1 MTAPTRPTRSRS
13 RAASDPR
20 SRYTFDRASNRYRDA
35 QGRFVSAQRIRH
47 DLDEAIKGSNAEI
60 TQLSERLR
68 TRKIGVDEWQLGMR
82 QAVKDTQLYGAASA
96 RGGWAQMSPAD
107 YGAVG
112 RRVKDQYAYLDRFAA
127 DIRAGLPL
135 DGQFLSRSR
144 LYGSASRAAF
154 EAVQRDKMALRGM
167 TEERN
172 LLHPAE
178 HCTGPDSCVEQ
189 TDAGW
194 VAIGSLLEIG
204 GRICGMNDHCTMEY
218 R

>member
-1 MTAPTRPTRSRS
+1 M
-13 RAASDPR
+13 
-20 SRYTFDRASNRYRDA
+20 
-35 QGRFVSAQRIRH
+35 SAQTIRH

-60 TQLSERLR
+60 SALSERLR
-68 TRKIGVDEWQLGMR
+68 TRKISVDEWQLGMR
-82 QAVKDTQLYGAASA
+82 QAVKETQLYGAASA

-127 DIRAGLPL
+127 DIRDGLPL
-135 DGQFLSRSR
+135 DGRFVSRSR
-144 LYGSASRAAF
+144 LYGSSSRVAF
-154 EAVQRDKMALRGM
+154 EAVQRDEMALRGM

-178 HCTGPDSCVEQ
+178 HCSQCLEETGR
-189 TDAGW
+189 GW
-194 VAIGSLLEIG
+194 VAIGDLIPIG
-204 GRICGMNDHCTMEY
+204 DRTCGVADHCTTEY

>member
-1 MTAPTRPTRSRS
+1 MTAPTRPARSRS
-13 RAASDPR
+13 RIPSDPR
-20 SRYTFDRASNRYRDA
+20 SRYSFDRVSNRYRDA
-35 QGRFVSAQRIRH
+35 HGRYVSAQTIRH
-47 DLDEAIKGSNAEI
+47 DLDDAIKGSNAEI
-60 TQLSERLR
+60 TALSERLR
-68 TRKIGVDEWQLGMR
+68 TRKISVDEWQMGMR
-82 QAVKDTQLYGAASA
+82 QAVKETQLYGAASA

-127 DIRAGLPL
+127 DIRDGLPL
-135 DGQFLSRSR
+135 DGQFLSRAR

-154 EAVQRDKMALRGM
+154 ETVQRDEMALRGM

-178 HCTGPDSCVEQ
+178 HCELCITE
-189 TDAGW
+189 TERGW
-194 VAIGSLLEIG
+194 VQIGDLIPIG
-204 GRICGMNDHCTMEY
+204 ERTCGVADHCTTEY